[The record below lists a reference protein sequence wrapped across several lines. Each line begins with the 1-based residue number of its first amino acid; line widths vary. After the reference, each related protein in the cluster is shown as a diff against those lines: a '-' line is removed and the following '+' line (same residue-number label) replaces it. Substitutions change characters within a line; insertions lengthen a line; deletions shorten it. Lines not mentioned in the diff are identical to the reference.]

1 MAGVIR
7 IGIGI
12 VGVIGVILLGGC
24 QGTSWGERFAQQVGY
39 GTPLPV
45 PTPVPTMVMP
55 VSPSQPLAP
64 TPLPPALTTP
74 GDPDTTSTAHVFP
87 EFTDLDTAP
96 FAREAI
102 ADLANLGVWQ
112 GIPGPR
118 FEPGLSVRR
127 REFARWLVLA
137 NNALSGDTPTR
148 LIRLSGSLQRPLF
161 LDVPEDDP
169 DFEVIQTLGSLGI
182 IRGDHRQEFR
192 PNSLLTRADLIAMK
206 VPLDLPPG
214 GLSGSLGE
222 LQQAWGFSDSEQ
234 IPSYAWPA
242 LIGDRQL
249 GEESNVLRVFGVIRT
264 FNAQNPVSRAEVA
277 LALSRFHNPLR
288 TPAQVLSTPTPA
300 PSPIPIPTPM
310 TDLSPLPIFSPTP
323 SPTPSPSLPS
333 PPAGRFVQP

>member
-1 MAGVIR
+1 MAVLIR
-7 IGIGI
+7 IGILII
-12 VGVIGVILLGGC
+12 VVLLSGC

-55 VSPSQPLAP
+55 VSPPQPLAP
-64 TPLPPALTTP
+64 TPLPPALATP
-74 GDPDTTSTAHVFP
+74 MPRDPDTPSATQAFP

-102 ADLANLGVWQ
+102 TDLAKLGVWQ

-137 NNALSGDTPTR
+137 NNALSANTPTR

-288 TPAQVLSTPTPA
+288 TPDQVLSTPTPA
-300 PSPIPIPTPM
+300 PSPIPIPTPT
-310 TDLSPLPIFSPTP
+310 TDLSPLPTFSPSP
-323 SPTPSPSLPS
+323 SPTSSPSLPS